1 MALTVQLREVI
12 PQQMLD
18 EHYEHIQDFLLQ
30 EGIRPNEDDLGATL
44 MSERQVKELLEE
56 LASNIED

>member
-12 PQQMLD
+12 PQHML
-18 EHYEHIQDFLLQ
+18 EAHHEHIQDFLLQ
-30 EGIRPNEDDLGATL
+30 EGIRPNETDLGATL